1 MIFSVIVPFLNE
13 ERSIEHCLLALLQ
26 QTCNA
31 PDYELIFID
40 NGSTDRSAEIVQ
52 RYPVT
57 LLHEPR
63 QDPYLARNCGIQTA
77 HGRFL
82 AFTDAD
88 CIVEQD
94 WLAQLHQCFKVSEAD
109 IVLGRLLSPSP
120 TPRALQC
127 YDAYYHTKL
136 HYIYQHQLTQYYF
149 GHAGNM
155 AVRASVFQ
163 ETGLFSAMPIV
174 GDTDVIHQLLKRRP
188 DAHIRYEP
196 RARAVHT
203 EITQLHHCLYKV
215 FECGQ
220 YSETYSTCDSYR
232 PLRVKDKVRV
242 AKRCCMM
249 HHYGLCKKMAL
260 ASTLFIG
267 FLCFEAGRWWRR
279 SQIFLSGQHLQLPFH

>member
-13 ERSIEHCLLALLQ
+13 ERSIERCLLALLQ

-174 GDTDVIHQLLKRRP
+174 GDTDVIHQLLKWRP

-220 YSETYSTCDSYR
+220 YSETYSTCGSYR

-242 AKRCCMM
+242 AKRCCIM

-260 ASTLFIG
+260 ASTLLIG
-267 FLCFEAGRWWRR
+267 FLCFEAGRWLRR
-279 SQIFLSGQHLQLPFH
+279 GQIFLSGQHLQLPFH